1 MNTFKTSLAAGLFL
15 ALVAGCSTTD
25 KEYVLSTAGF
35 RMAPADTPE
44 RQAQFNSLPA
54 DKITTVQRDGVTYYT
69 LPDPKK
75 DVLYVG
81 RKQEYQQYQR
91 LCQQNQVAQEQ
102 LAAQTKQNA
111 EWNAWGPWSGP
122 GWASADKLHP

>member
-1 MNTFKTSLAAGLFL
+1 MKTFKTSLAAGLFL
-15 ALVAGCSTTD
+15 ALVAGCSTD
-25 KEYVLSTAGF
+25 REYVLSTAGF

-81 RKQEYQQYQR
+81 RKQEYTEYQR
-91 LCQQNQVAQEQ
+91 LCLQNQIAQEQ
-102 LAAQTKQNA
+102 LAAQMNQA
-111 EWNAWGPWSGP
+111 AAWNAWGPWDGP
-122 GWASADKLHP
+122 GWASTDKLHP